1 MKKMILLSA
10 VPGAGK
16 STWAHNYERLNQE
29 EKVFIVS
36 SDEIRKELGGSY
48 QYFKEEAKVWQLFLE
63 RANNFAREYED
74 VTVILD
80 STNLTN
86 KYRKMYLESTPLFD
100 KHILVY
106 FDVSFERACE
116 RNLSRHEMKV
126 VPHYAMER
134 LYGELEPLDQET
146 INLYDEYI
154 EIKIA

>member
-16 STWAHNYERLNQE
+16 STWARNYELLNRE

-48 QYFKEEAKVWQLFLE
+48 QYFKEEAKVWQLFLD
-63 RANNFAREYED
+63 RANEYSNQYDD

-86 KYRKMYLESTPLFD
+86 KYRKMYFEKTPNFD
-100 KHILVY
+100 KHVLVY
-106 FDVSFERACE
+106 FDVSFEKACE
-116 RNLSRHEMKV
+116 RNLSRDEKKV
-126 VPHYAMER
+126 VPEHAMVH
-134 LYGELEPLDQET
+134 LYKELEPVDQET
-146 INLYDEYI
+146 INIYDEYI

>member
-16 STWAHNYERLNQE
+16 STWAENYKRLNLD

-48 QYFKEEAKVWQLFLE
+48 QYFKEEAKVWQLFLD
-63 RANNFAREYED
+63 RANDYAKENED

-86 KYRKMYLESTPLFD
+86 KFRQMYYEKTPGFD
-100 KHILVY
+100 KHVLVY
-106 FDVSFERACE
+106 FDVSFDKACE
-116 RNLSRHEMKV
+116 RNLSRNEAKV
-126 VPHYAMER
+126 VPHYAMVR
-134 LYGELEPLDQET
+134 LYDELEPVDQET

-154 EIKIA
+154 EIRIV

>member
-16 STWAHNYERLNQE
+16 STWAENYKNSNPE
-29 EKVFIVS
+29 ENVFIVA

-48 QYFKEEAKVWQLFLE
+48 QYFKEEARVWQLFLD
-63 RANNFAREYED
+63 RANDFAKQYED

-86 KYRKMYLESTPLFD
+86 KFRQMYFEKTPDFD
-100 KHILVY
+100 KHVLVY
-106 FDVSFERACE
+106 FDVTFEKACE
-116 RNLSRHEMKV
+116 RNLSRHEFKV
-126 VPHYAMER
+126 VPHYAMVR
-134 LYGELEPLDQET
+134 LYEELEPVDQET

-154 EIKIA
+154 EIRIV

>member
-16 STWAHNYERLNQE
+16 STWAENYKNSNPE
-29 EKVFIVS
+29 ENVFIVA

-48 QYFKEEAKVWQLFLE
+48 QYFKEEARVWQLFLD
-63 RANNFAREYED
+63 RANDFAKQYED

-86 KYRKMYLESTPLFD
+86 KFRQMYFEKTPDFD
-100 KHILVY
+100 KHVLVY
-106 FDVSFERACE
+106 FDVTFEKACE
-116 RNLSRHEMKV
+116 RNLSRHELKV
-126 VPHYAMER
+126 VPQYAMVS
-134 LYGELEPLDQET
+134 LYEELEPVDQET

-154 EIKIA
+154 EIRIV